1 MPWIVPRGGAM
12 AILKEGREYM
22 LAFDPG
28 STGLLLMDFQNG
40 IVALFGDQGTVL
52 VERAVR
58 ARIAAHKAGM
68 AVMHVRVGL
77 TEAESAEVPPQ
88 NRIFAAAAASRRL
101 NADDSSTQIVASLA
115 PAGDEEVFRKRR
127 VGAFSTTE
135 LGSRLR
141 SRGIDTLVLAGL
153 STSGVVLSTLR
164 DGADRDFRILVLSDC
179 CADPDPEVH
188 HLLMAKVFPRQA
200 EVILLDDFI
209 ASCQG

>member
-1 MPWIVPRGGAM
+1 M
-12 AILKEGREYM
+12 ANVEESLGHM
-22 LAFDPG
+22 LTFDPAR
-28 STGLLLMDFQNG
+28 SGLLLMDFQNG
-40 IVALFGDQGTVL
+40 IVGMLGDQGAVL

-58 ARIAAHKAGM
+58 ARIAARRAAM
-68 AVMHVRVGL
+68 AVMHVRVAL
-77 TEAESAEVPPQ
+77 TTEESAAVSPQ
-88 NRIFAAAAASRRL
+88 NRIFAAAAASGRL
-101 NADDSSTQIVASLA
+101 NADDASTQIVASLA

-141 SRGIDTLVLAGL
+141 SRGIDTLVLAGI

-188 HLLMAKVFPRQA
+188 RLLMAKVFPRQA
-200 EVILLDDFI
+200 EIILLDDFV
-209 ASCQG
+209 ASCKR